1 MSRCLTTLIL
11 MAAVVAPGPVSAADA
26 LVAVA
31 ANFTPVAG
39 ELKRRFEVASAHRIQ
54 IVSGST
60 GKLYAQIRN
69 GAPFDALLAAD
80 QYRPARL
87 EEEGYAV
94 TGSRFTYAVGRL
106 AVWAPAMGPIDET
119 NVSALL
125 AGRAQIAVA
134 NPDLAPYG
142 TAAFDVF
149 DRLGLTDRLGT
160 RLATAENVAQAY
172 AMVASGAAQVGLVAW
187 SHVTSRGNQAESWL
201 VPASW
206 HTPILQ
212 DVVLLKS
219 GAGNA
224 AVLDFLAY
232 LKSGE
237 ASGLIELRGY
247 AGKP

>member
-1 MSRCLTTLIL
+1 
-11 MAAVVAPGPVSAADA
+11 MAAVGAPAPTSAADA

-31 ANFTPVAG
+31 ANFAPVAV
-39 ELKRRFEVASAHRIQ
+39 ELKRQFESASAHDIQ

-106 AVWAPAMGPIDET
+106 AVWAPALGPVSEV
-119 NVSALL
+119 NVTALL
-125 AGRAQIAVA
+125 AASERIAVA

-142 TAAFDVF
+142 TAAFEVF
-149 DRLGLTDRLGT
+149 ARLGLTDRLET

-187 SHVTSRGNQAESWL
+187 PHVTSRGNQAESWL
-201 VPASW
+201 VPDTW
-206 HTPILQ
+206 HNAILQ
-212 DVVLLKS
+212 DAVQLKS

-224 AVLDFLAY
+224 AVLDFLDY
-232 LKSGE
+232 LKSGVAAE
-237 ASGLIELRGY
+237 LIELRGY
-247 AGKP
+247 AGRP